1 MQWRKW
7 RLIASLWRIELDT
20 KSGSLETSDFGENR
34 QRAGDNGDNRP
45 SPLETG
51 NFGEN
56 GECSEIVDFGENRHR
71 AGGIQNVAN
80 IQIGCQEWPPQIR

>member
-7 RLIASLWRIELDT
+7 RLIASLWRLELDT
-20 KSGSLETSDFGENR
+20 KSGPLETGDFGQNR
-34 QRAGDNGDNRP
+34 QRAGNNGENPP

-56 GECSEIVDFGENRHR
+56 GDCSEIGDFVENRHR
-71 AGGIQNVAN
+71 AGGIQSVAN
-80 IQIGCQEWPPQIR
+80 IQIGCQKWPPQIR